1 MRQEEKKLEEYN
13 AFIEKSNN
21 QPPSENTQENT
32 VNRTSQDIQAKRIND
47 IDDMKDKKMV
57 IEIVNSPIFL
67 NQINNA
73 EDTINEINLNAE
85 SNKPKNINKKQGQP
99 KEVDSKIQ
107 KIENAANKRDLR
119 AIYENLLIIC
129 GAAENKKNC
138 LKNKI
143 WQKLIKYE
151 FVAKT
156 NLSIINM
163 IALINQRAQNSLG
176 FNSDPIELG
185 SIKVISI
192 LNRDNSNVSQDQ
204 TLSEFLQNY
213 FGISNKILDDIVQ
226 KEKENK
232 EEKIK
237 LIYLLFS
244 QKLSQIHQIYLDSN
258 PFLKIDEVKL
268 LLKPYQNFKDQF
280 KELNNEKILQNQNQI
295 IEALK
300 NELDKKN
307 KEYILHDINID
318 SKILIESLTK
328 AITKIQS
335 ELDNMITNEGENK
348 LNINNF
354 LKKMRK
360 IMKIFIKSL
369 NDYFLWQM
377 EKFNDKPISKIAKKI
392 SEFKTFDDCKNFLN
406 KCISEIYEDFFK
418 SKRRNKNYTL
428 NQIDKAIKNEE
439 KKEKPNE
446 RKLFKIFN
454 YSYFRDFF
462 YAFIEDKDYIII
474 KDGKNNSY
482 EYLRIDGFKTFRDY
496 VSEIFSE

>member
-32 VNRTSQDIQAKRIND
+32 VNRTSQDIQANRINE
-47 IDDMKDKKMV
+47 ISDMKDKKMV
-57 IEIVNSPIFL
+57 IEIVNSPLFL

-192 LNRDNSNVSQDQ
+192 LNRDNSNVSQAQ

-232 EEKIK
+232 EEK
-237 LIYLLFS
+237 
-244 QKLSQIHQIYLDSN
+244 
-258 PFLKIDEVKL
+258 
-268 LLKPYQNFKDQF
+268 
-280 KELNNEKILQNQNQI
+280 
-295 IEALK
+295 
-300 NELDKKN
+300 KKN
-307 KEYILHDINID
+307 
-318 SKILIESLTK
+318 
-328 AITKIQS
+328 
-335 ELDNMITNEGENK
+335 
-348 LNINNF
+348 
-354 LKKMRK
+354 
-360 IMKIFIKSL
+360 
-369 NDYFLWQM
+369 
-377 EKFNDKPISKIAKKI
+377 
-392 SEFKTFDDCKNFLN
+392 
-406 KCISEIYEDFFK
+406 
-418 SKRRNKNYTL
+418 
-428 NQIDKAIKNEE
+428 
-439 KKEKPNE
+439 
-446 RKLFKIFN
+446 
-454 YSYFRDFF
+454 
-462 YAFIEDKDYIII
+462 
-474 KDGKNNSY
+474 
-482 EYLRIDGFKTFRDY
+482 
-496 VSEIFSE
+496 